1 MLDIPAI
8 NAQLVQQ
15 DAALRAVF
23 ARAVATGG
31 LDPAMRTL
39 VEAIG
44 EGLAAI
50 HERQGNMITLM
61 LQTR

>member
-15 DAALRAVF
+15 DHALRAVF
-23 ARAVATGG
+23 ARAVAADG

-39 VEAIG
+39 V
-44 EGLAAI
+44 
-50 HERQGNMITLM
+50 
-61 LQTR
+61 